1 MRRATKR
8 QEDQAMTIETTAR
21 AGDRVFTLPKGIE
34 RNLPA
39 VPQLENGDHLTR
51 AEFER
56 RYHTMPWLKKAELIE
71 GVVYIGSPVRSEVHA
86 QPHAVIIGWL
96 INYRAAT
103 PNLQV
108 DDNGTLRLDT
118 DNEPQPD
125 AMLRIDA
132 RAGGASWISRDDY
145 VEGAPEL
152 VIEVAASSA
161 SLDLGDKRT
170 VYRRNGVREYIV
182 WQIYDRR
189 VDWWALREGEYQPL
203 LPDDAGVLRSEVFPG
218 LWLDV
223 PALIADNL
231 ANLLATL
238 QLGLSSNEHA
248 AFVAR
253 LTAQLSSAAQ

>member
-1 MRRATKR
+1 MS
-8 QEDQAMTIETTAR
+8 IETTAKV
-21 AGDRVFTLPKGIE
+21 GDRVFTLPNGIE
-34 RNLPA
+34 RKLPA
-39 VPQLENGDHLTR
+39 VPPLENGDRLSR
-51 AEFER
+51 NQFER
-56 RYHTMPWLKKAELIE
+56 RYEAMPWLKKAELIE
-71 GVVYIGSPVRSEVHA
+71 GVVYMASPVRSEVHA
-86 QPHAVIIGWL
+86 EPHAAIIGWL
-96 INYRAAT
+96 IVYRAAT
-103 PNLQV
+103 PGV
-108 DDNGTLRLDT
+108 KVADNGTLRLDA

-132 RAGGASWISRDDY
+132 RAGGASWISLNDY

-170 VYRRNGVREYIV
+170 VYRRNGVHEYIV
-182 WQIYDRR
+182 WQIYDHR

-238 QLGLSSNEHA
+238 QHGLASNEHA
-248 AFVAR
+248 AFVTH
-253 LTAQLSSAAQ
+253 LTAQLSQAK

>member
-1 MRRATKR
+1 
-8 QEDQAMTIETTAR
+8 
-21 AGDRVFTLPKGIE
+21 
-34 RNLPA
+34 
-39 VPQLENGDHLTR
+39 
-51 AEFER
+51 
-56 RYHTMPWLKKAELIE
+56 
-71 GVVYIGSPVRSEVHA
+71 
-86 QPHAVIIGWL
+86 IGWL
-96 INYRAAT
+96 IVYRAAT
-103 PNLQV
+103 LGV
-108 DDNGTLRLDT
+108 KVADNGTLRLDA

-132 RAGGASWISRDDY
+132 RAGGASWISLSDY

-182 WQIYDRR
+182 WQIYDHR
-189 VDWWALREGEYQPL
+189 VDWWALHEGEYRPL

-238 QLGLSSNEHA
+238 QHGLASNEHTTFSA
-248 AFVAR
+248 HLA
-253 LTAQLSSAAQ
+253 AQLSQAE

>member
-1 MRRATKR
+1 
-8 QEDQAMTIETTAR
+8 MTIETTAK
-21 AGDRVFTLPKGIE
+21 AGDRVFTLPNGIE
-34 RNLPA
+34 RKFPA
-39 VPQLENGDHLTR
+39 VPPLENGDRLSR
-51 AEFER
+51 NEFER
-56 RYHTMPWLKKAELIE
+56 RYEAMPWLNKAELIE
-71 GVVYIGSPVRSEVHA
+71 GVVYMGSPVRSEVHA
-86 QPHAVIIGWL
+86 EPHAAMVTWTGV
-96 INYRAAT
+96 YRAAT
-103 PNLQV
+103 LGV
-108 DDNGTLRLDT
+108 KVADNGTLRLDA

-125 AMLRIDA
+125 VMLRIDA
-132 RAGGASWISRDDY
+132 RAGGASWLSLSDY

-152 VIEVAASSA
+152 VIEVSASSA
-161 SLDLGDKRT
+161 SLDLGGKRT

-238 QLGLSSNEHA
+238 QHGLSSDEHT
-248 AFVAR
+248 AFVAQ
-253 LTAQLSSAAQ
+253 LTTKLSKAEQ

>member
-1 MRRATKR
+1 MRIATKR
-8 QEDQAMTIETTAR
+8 QEYQAMTIETTAKV
-21 AGDRVFTLPKGIE
+21 GDRVFMLPNSIA
-34 RNLPA
+34 RNLPT
-39 VPQLENGDHLTR
+39 VPPLENGDHLTR

-56 RYHTMPWLKKAELIE
+56 RYEAMPWLNKAELIE
-71 GVVYIGSPVRSEVHA
+71 GVVYMGSPVRSEVHA
-86 QPHAVIIGWL
+86 EPHATIVTWTGV
-96 INYRAAT
+96 YRAAT
-103 PNLQV
+103 PGV
-108 DDNGTLRLDT
+108 KVADNGTLRLDA

-125 AMLRIDA
+125 VMLRIDA
-132 RAGGASWISRDDY
+132 RAGGASWLSLNDY

-238 QLGLSSNEHA
+238 QHGLASNEHA
-248 AFVAR
+248 AFVAQ
-253 LTAQLSSAAQ
+253 LTAQLSSTAQ

>member
-1 MRRATKR
+1 
-8 QEDQAMTIETTAR
+8 MTIETTAK
-21 AGDRVFTLPKGIE
+21 AGDRVFTLPNGIE
-34 RNLPA
+34 RKLPA
-39 VPQLENGDHLTR
+39 VPPLENGDRLSR
-51 AEFER
+51 NQFER
-56 RYHTMPWLKKAELIE
+56 RYEAMPWLNKAELIE
-71 GVVYIGSPVRSEVHA
+71 GVVYMGSPVRSEVHA
-86 QPHAVIIGWL
+86 ESLAIMIGWL

-103 PNLQV
+103 PGV
-108 DDNGTLRLDT
+108 KVADNGTLRLDV

-125 AMLRIDA
+125 VMLRIDA
-132 RAGGASWISRDDY
+132 RAGGASWLSLDDY

-161 SLDLGDKRT
+161 SLDLGAKRT

-182 WQIYDRR
+182 WQIYDHR

-231 ANLLATL
+231 ANLLTTL
-238 QLGLSSNEHA
+238 QQGLASNEHA
-248 AFVAR
+248 TFVAQ
-253 LTAQLSSAAQ
+253 LTAQLSSATQ